1 MEKIKINL
9 KKISRKEIDFI
20 VEYLKKGKVI
30 IYPTDTIYGLGCLAD
45 NAKAIKKIY
54 KIKKRGAKKPLLVLV
69 DSLKMADK
77 YCKIDKEQEKFLKSA
92 WPGPVTVILEH
103 KNKLPK
109 VLTSVKKTLAVRLP
123 KNDFLIKIIKRIKVP
138 LVSTSVNISREKN
151 LVRVDDVDKYFKSPP
166 SPFVK
171 GGKNGRTPH
180 TPPPIRRTSLIGGA
194 KTEMPDLIIDAG
206 KLRGKAS
213 VIVDATDVKNI
224 KIIRK

>member
-9 KKISRKEIDFI
+9 KKISNKEINFI
-20 VEYLKKGKVI
+20 VECLKKGKVI
-30 IYPTDTIYGLGCLAD
+30 IYPTDTIYGLGCVAD
-45 NAKAIKKIY
+45 NVKAIKKIY